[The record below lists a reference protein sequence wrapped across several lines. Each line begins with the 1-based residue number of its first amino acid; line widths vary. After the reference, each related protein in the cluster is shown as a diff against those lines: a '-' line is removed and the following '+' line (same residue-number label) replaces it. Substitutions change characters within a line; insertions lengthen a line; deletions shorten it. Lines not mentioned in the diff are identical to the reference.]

1 MTLARAASVL
11 FDGMLVAAVGWG
23 VFTAVQW
30 PFETRLFP
38 LTIGIPVLIVA
49 LGQLG
54 RDIHRQLR
62 QRADEPS
69 PREEILDISVDTSVP
84 AADVARRAGGF
95 FGSALGLFGLILLVG
110 FKVAIPVFLVVYLRF
125 YSRASW
131 RSHSDHRGRLHPLPR
146 GSPRACLSG
155 SRTHGLHERRR
166 ARDIRQ
172 GDELGFQAGRAGSET

>member
-131 RSHSDHRGRLHPLPR
+131 YVTLFAVGLLLALVLGVFDHLMNVPWHRGLLEDFFPF
-146 GSPRACLSG
+146 S
-155 SRTHGLHERRR
+155 
-166 ARDIRQ
+166 D
-172 GDELGFQAGRAGSET
+172 